1 MMESLP
7 PIQVSSPDQY
17 LTDVLEQIPTDVV
30 LYKTITGFGATYS
43 ELKAARHSIV
53 IEPNV
58 PVIKVSANR
67 PNIRTII
74 YLEYMKG

>member
-17 LTDVLEQIPTDVV
+17 LTDVLEQISTDII
-30 LYKTITGFGATYS
+30 LYKTITGLGATYS

-58 PVIKVSANR
+58 PVIKGKCKSVSYTHLTLPTN
-67 PNIRTII
+67 
-74 YLEYMKG
+74 

>member
-17 LTDVLEQIPTDVV
+17 LTDVLEQIPTDII
-30 LYKTITGFGATYS
+30 LYKTITGLGATYS
-43 ELKAARHSIV
+43 ELKAASRSIV
-53 IEPNV
+53 R
-58 PVIKVSANR
+58 ANR